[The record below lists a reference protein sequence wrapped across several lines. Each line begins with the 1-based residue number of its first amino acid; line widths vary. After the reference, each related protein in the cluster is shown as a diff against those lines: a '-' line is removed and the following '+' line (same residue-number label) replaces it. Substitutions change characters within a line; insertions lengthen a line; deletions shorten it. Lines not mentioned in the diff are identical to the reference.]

1 MTTPPNMRLIVVI
14 LLAVTVGF
22 FLGSQS
28 DQVVSPSSAHVR
40 VTDQH
45 LMDHPAEDHYPQV
58 RISANVAHNLGIRF
72 DTVKKGD
79 LQRSIETIGKITR
92 VDPMARQIIAPP
104 IEGQLEY
111 VLDKRDGQ
119 FIEQGELLFTVVSE
133 ELFELQKK
141 YQDIYMSGD
150 TDGAMRMVPH
160 LRQVGLH
167 EKQIADLRDGA
178 DPAFPVE
185 VYARENS
192 YIFERRVSEGDFVRT
207 ASTIFSVGGHYN
219 VVEVTAEIFERQWA
233 WIDVGQKA
241 TMTVRGL
248 PGKVFEGTVVRVQPP
263 VGYTTRSLE
272 TALKFNT
279 DDEGLSQSMFANV
292 QILVQP
298 KEDVLLIPQSALIHT
313 QNEQRVIR
321 IREDGSYQPV
331 VVVAGEEADNR
342 VEIRSGLKEGDKVVT
357 SGQFLIDSESNLLA
371 DFSRMTADDTGHAAY
386 ADHHHHQHH

>member
-1 MTTPPNMRLIVVI
+1 
-14 LLAVTVGF
+14 
-22 FLGSQS
+22 
-28 DQVVSPSSAHVR
+28 
-40 VTDQH
+40 
-45 LMDHPAEDHYPQV
+45 
-58 RISANVAHNLGIRF
+58 
-72 DTVKKGD
+72 
-79 LQRSIETIGKITR
+79 
-92 VDPMARQIIAPP
+92 
-104 IEGQLEY
+104 
-111 VLDKRDGQ
+111 
-119 FIEQGELLFTVVSE
+119 
-133 ELFELQKK
+133 
-141 YQDIYMSGD
+141 
-150 TDGAMRMVPH
+150 MRMVPH

-342 VEIRSGLKEGDKVVT
+342 VEIKSGLKEGDKVVT

-371 DFSRMTADDTGHAAY
+371 DFSRMTTDDTGREVY
-386 ADHHHHQHH
+386 ADHHHHHH